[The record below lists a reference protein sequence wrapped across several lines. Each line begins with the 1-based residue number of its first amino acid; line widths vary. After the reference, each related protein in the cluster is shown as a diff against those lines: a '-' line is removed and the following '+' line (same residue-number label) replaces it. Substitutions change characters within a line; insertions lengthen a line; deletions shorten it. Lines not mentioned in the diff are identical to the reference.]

1 MGFFKKLTSAFASPA
16 KPADLSYWYTVR
28 CKRCGEEI
36 KARID
41 MRNDLSIDYDAN
53 DGSYYCRKV
62 IIGDGY
68 CFQQI
73 EVQMRFNSKRQL
85 VDRQITG
92 GEFVN
97 QEP

>member
-1 MGFFKKLTSAFASPA
+1 MGFFKKLTSVFSSSPQ

-41 MRNDLSIDYDAN
+41 LRNDLTIDYDAG

-62 IIGDGY
+62 IIGGGY

-73 EVQMRFNSKRQL
+73 EVQMRFNTKRL
-85 VDRQITG
+85 LIDRQIEG
-92 GEFVN
+92 GQFVD
-97 QEP
+97 

>member
-1 MGFFKKLTSAFASPA
+1 MGFFKKLTSVFSSSPQ

-41 MRNDLSIDYDAN
+41 LRNDLTIDYDTGG
-53 DGSYYCRKV
+53 DSYFCRKV
-62 IIGDGY
+62 IMGAGY

-85 VDRQITG
+85 SDRQITG
-92 GEFVN
+92 GEFLD
-97 QEP
+97 